1 MLRPALGLFT
11 ALGFAVVG
19 FSTVRFLYAVY
30 GFDAEPFMAALAF
43 LAIVIQALVFAFP
56 WRPE

>member
-11 ALGFAVVG
+11 ALSFAVVG

-30 GFDAEPFMAALAF
+30 GFDAEPAYAALAF
-43 LAIVIQALVFAFP
+43 FIAIISSVEFAFP
-56 WRPE
+56 RRPE